1 MENRVVITG
10 LGVVSPVGNN
20 VTDFWNS
27 LVEGKCGIDLI
38 KGFEEYE
45 LPVSVAGQVKDFNPE
60 ADGLERNDIRR
71 NDKFCIFAMAAAA
84 QAMTD
89 SGLKSGENIEPERL
103 GVYIG
108 SGIGGMDTFVNET
121 EKLLNEG
128 VRRISPLFVPMMI
141 SNIASGNVAI
151 KHNAQ
156 GVCLPVVTACATGTT
171 AVGEAYRAIKH
182 GYADAIIAGGAEASI
197 NPLAIGGFANSK
209 ALSRSEDPL
218 KASIPFNANRNGF
231 VMGEGAGVL
240 ILESLESAQKR
251 GAKIYA
257 EVVGYGNSCDAHHV
271 TAPSPDGIPASRA
284 IKQSLTE
291 AGFDPEK
298 DLLYINAHGTSTPL
312 NDKTETAAIK
322 LAMGEEAARKAIISS
337 TKSMTGHM
345 LGATGAVEL
354 IAATLT
360 VKNGIV
366 TPTIGLDEPDP
377 ECDLDYTP
385 NVARKADITLAISNS
400 LGFGGHNG
408 CVAVRKW
415 NE

>member
-71 NDKFCIFAMAAAA
+71 NDKFCIFALAAAA

-271 TAPSPDGIPASRA
+271 TAPSPDGIPAARA

-291 AGFDPEK
+291 AGFDPDK

-354 IAATLT
+354 IATTLT

>member
-1 MENRVVITG
+1 MEHRVVITG
-10 LGVVSPVGNN
+10 MGVITPVGNN
-20 VTDFWNS
+20 IGDFWRN
-27 LVEGKCGIDLI
+27 LVDGYRGIDHI
-38 KGFEEYE
+38 KGFDEYE
-45 LPVSVAGQVKDFNPE
+45 LPISVAGQVKDFNPE
-60 ADGLERNDIRR
+60 EYGLEKGDVRR
-71 NDKFCIFAMAAAA
+71 SDLYCQYAMAAAY

-89 SGLKSGENIEPERL
+89 SGLVSGENVAPERL

-108 SGIGGMDTFVNET
+108 SGIGGMNTFVTET
-121 EKLLNEG
+121 IKLKEEG

-141 SNIASGNVAI
+141 GNIASGNVAI
-151 KHNAQ
+151 KYNAQ
-156 GVCLPVVTACATGTT
+156 GVCLPVVTACATGTH
-171 AVGEAYRAIKH
+171 AVGEAFRAIKH

-197 NPLAIGGFANSK
+197 HPLSIGGFANSK
-209 ALSRSEDPL
+209 ALSRSEDPK
-218 KASIPFNANRNGF
+218 KASIPFNINRSGF

-271 TAPSPDGIPASRA
+271 TAPSPDGVPASRA
-284 IKQSLTE
+284 IRQSLDE
-291 AGFDPEK
+291 AGFDAEK

-322 LAMGEEAARKAIISS
+322 LALGEDVARKAMISS

-354 IAATLT
+354 VASALT
-360 VKNGIV
+360 VANGVV
-366 TPTIGLDEPDP
+366 TPTIGLNEPDP
-377 ECDLDYTP
+377 DCDLDYVP
-385 NVARKADITLAISNS
+385 NVARKADVTIAISNS

-408 CVAVRKW
+408 CVALRKW
-415 NE
+415 QG